1 MALPEGV
8 TPEAFAKAIAA
19 FQDAIGAENVYI
31 NEDDVALYRDAYS
44 PAWGE
49 DYELTA
55 SAAVAPA
62 STEEVAKIVKIA
74 NEFLIPLFAIST
86 GKNLGY
92 GGSAPNMIGSV
103 ICDLKR
109 MKQVIEVDDVRNFCV
124 VEPGVSYFDMY
135 DYITANN
142 KKVIVDCPDPGWGSL
157 IGNALERGVGYMLPM
172 YRDHWNAH
180 CGLEAVLPNG
190 EILRTGMFAVEGSE
204 TYGENKYGFGPM
216 VDGLFS
222 QGNFGIVTKMAF
234 WMMPMPEHHI
244 SGLVKVYKY
253 EDLTALIEE
262 CNYLE
267 DMGIGGHIR
276 WGTPLA
282 LPANN
287 IDPELAAIHQQ
298 PGNGTVEQ
306 FQAYADK
313 KGVEFFNV
321 TLNFWGSRETCMA
334 QWDYA
339 QKRLSRIPG
348 VAFEIHN
355 DVDYPMTEE
364 KLKTVRH
371 HVSVGVPE
379 MSIFSLGIRS
389 DLLPTPSDG
398 HMWFSPV
405 IPRNAEGLMK
415 AQKVFAQAFKDM
427 GMPSPIGPFTTPR
440 TWIYRSFVM
449 VLAMGISR
457 TDPEK
462 NKQNIAAFRKLVE
475 IGAEHGWV
483 EYRTAPLF
491 HDQVS
496 KTFNFN
502 DGILKKVQNTLKDA
516 MDPNG
521 IIAPGRGGVWPAR
534 LREGK

>member
-1 MALPEGV
+1 MKLPVGV
-8 TPEAFAKAIAA
+8 SPETFAKAIEA
-19 FQDAIGAENVYI
+19 FKAVVGAENVYVSDADI
-31 NEDDVALYRDAYS
+31 ALYRDAYS
-44 PAWGE
+44 PAWDE
-49 DYELTA
+49 EYELTA

-62 STEEVAKIVKIA
+62 NTEEVAAIVKIA
-74 NEFLIPLFAIST
+74 NTYLVPLFAIST

-109 MKQVIEVDDVRNFCV
+109 MNKVHEIDDQRNFCV

-135 DYITANN
+135 AEITRQG
-142 KKVIVDCPDPGWGSL
+142 KKVILDCPDPGWGSL
-157 IGNALERGVGYMLPM
+157 IGNALERGVGYMLPI

-180 CGLEAVLPNG
+180 CGLEAVMPDG
-190 EILRTGMFAVEGSE
+190 EIVRTGMFAMDKSE

-216 VDGLFS
+216 IDGLFS
-222 QGNFGIVTKMAF
+222 QGNYGIVTKMAF
-234 WMMPMPEHHI
+234 WMMPMPEHFL
-244 SGLVKVYKY
+244 STMVKVKRHS
-253 EDLTALIEE
+253 DLHILVDE
-262 CNYLE
+262 CNWLE
-267 DMGIGGHIR
+267 DVGLCGHVR

-287 IDPELAAIHQQ
+287 IDPELAAIHAQ

-321 TLNFWGSRETCMA
+321 TLNFYGSAETCRA
-334 QWDYA
+334 AWDTA
-339 QKRLSRIPG
+339 KRRMSRIED
-348 VAFEIHN
+348 VEFVDVT
-355 DVDYPMTEE
+355 DVDFPLDEE
-364 KLKTVRH
+364 KLKTVHH
-371 HVSVGVPE
+371 HVAVGVPE

-398 HMWFSPV
+398 HMWFSPI
-405 IPRNAEGLMK
+405 IPRSGKGLIE
-415 AQKVFAQAFKDM
+415 AQKVFAQAFKDL
-427 GMPSPIGPFTTPR
+427 GMPSPISPVTTPR

-462 NKQNIAAFRKLVE
+462 NRKNIEAFNYLVKV
-475 IGAEHGWV
+475 GAEHGYG

-491 HDQVS
+491 QDLVAE
-496 KTFNFN
+496 TYGYN
-502 DGILKKVQNTLKDA
+502 DGALLKVQHIIKDA
-516 MDPNG
+516 LDPNG
-521 IIAPGRGGVWPAR
+521 VIAPGRGGVWPKR
-534 LREGK
+534 LREAK